1 VTDLAAPVS
10 TIAPSMKDTLAEYM
24 FLWFGVV
31 LEELSLGECCYV
43 VVIDLTRVKDH

>member
-1 VTDLAAPVS
+1 MTDLAAPVS

-31 LEELSLGECCYV
+31 LEEHYVIMLGMLLLYSFY
-43 VVIDLTRVKDH
+43 